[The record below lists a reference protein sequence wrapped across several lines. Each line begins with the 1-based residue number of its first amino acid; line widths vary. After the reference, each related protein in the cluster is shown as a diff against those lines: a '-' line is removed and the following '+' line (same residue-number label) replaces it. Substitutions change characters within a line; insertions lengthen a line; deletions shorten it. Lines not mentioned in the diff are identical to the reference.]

1 MSAMVLVLMGMG
13 VRVGGGKCQ
22 SPPAFIVQVV
32 DNDDAVNLRRS
43 AYCMIMCTQ
52 LYSTVTC

>member
-1 MSAMVLVLMGMG
+1 MSAMVLFFMGGG

-32 DNDDAVNLRRS
+32 DDDDAVNLRRS
-43 AYCMIMCTQ
+43 AYCMIMCMQ
-52 LYSTVTC
+52 LYLTVTC